1 MAERQYLRTDR
12 LQTAYH
18 RMGTPGKPKLLLVH
32 GNASSSA
39 FYLPLMERLADR
51 FDMVA
56 PDLRCFGGSDALPVD
71 AARGMRDWS
80 DDLYEF
86 TAALG
91 WDRFWLLGWSLGG
104 GIVMQYAID
113 HSEQLCGLILEAPLS
128 PFGFGGT
135 CTPEGKKLTPVG
147 LASGG
152 GCANAQ
158 LVEALKKGDL
168 DFMRTVLNSTYV
180 KPPYQVP
187 ERWEPVF
194 LEAIASTKVGDGMYP
209 GDSFPVPQWPG
220 VVSGTHGICNT
231 MSPAYCDLSGL
242 ADIPNQCPILWIRG
256 DGDIMVSD
264 NSLADFGTLGAL
276 GYVPGWPGAEYFPSQ
291 PMLAQT
297 RYVLDRYAA
306 NGGSYR
312 EVVLPDSGHGCHLD
326 QEEAFAAALTE
337 FMSMRRL
344 HET

>member
-1 MAERQYLRTDR
+1 MTDRQYLRTER
-12 LQTAYH
+12 LQTAYF
-18 RMGTPGKPKLLLVH
+18 RIGTPGKPRLLLIH
-32 GNASSSA
+32 GNASSAA
-39 FYLPLMERLADR
+39 FYLPLMECLADR
-51 FDMVA
+51 YDMVA
-56 PDLRCFGGSDALPVD
+56 PDLRCFGESDALPVD

-91 WDRFWLLGWSLGG
+91 WDRFVLLGWSLGG
-104 GIVMQYAID
+104 GIAMQYAID
-113 HSEQLCGLILEAPLS
+113 HSEQLLGLVLEAPLS

-135 CTPEGKKLTPVG
+135 CSPDGRKLSPVG

-158 LVEALKKGDL
+158 LVEALKTGDR
-168 DFMRTVLNSTYV
+168 DFMRTVLNSTYF
-180 KPPYQVP
+180 KPPYQASP
-187 ERWEPVF
+187 EWENVF
-194 LEAIASTKVGDGMYP
+194 LDAIASTRVGEGMYP

-220 VVSGTHGICNT
+220 VVSGIHGICNT
-231 MSPAYCDLSGL
+231 MSPAYCDLSPL
-242 ADIPNQCPILWIRG
+242 ADIPNHPPILWIRG

-264 NSLADFGTLGAL
+264 NSLCDFGTLGAM
-276 GYVPGWPGAEYFPSQ
+276 GYVPGWPGAEHFPPQ

-312 EVVLPDSGHGCHLD
+312 EVVLPGGGHGCHID
-326 QEEAFAAALTE
+326 QEDAFVEALIDFLAGV
-337 FMSMRRL
+337 
-344 HET
+344 